1 MKTIVE
7 KINRA
12 RFVKTYTVYSDRTI
26 VLLISG
32 RKKQEIR
39 ISVRL
44 NKSRGSANIIGVVV
58 GKGSDHIT
66 LKTFQDHHQP
76 DTTSNLLVKSLLTDR
91 ATFAYDGAIR
101 VERRA
106 QKTDAYQRNEN
117 LLLSDNAHAESKP
130 KLEILANDVRCTHG
144 ATIGSLREDELWYL
158 ATRGIAKKEA
168 GQLIAQG
175 FLASAL
181 TRVADAKAQK
191 MVYSFIERAI

>member
-7 KINRA
+7 KINRT

-26 VLLISG
+26 VLLVKG
-32 RKKQEIR
+32 RKKQKIR
-39 ISVRL
+39 VVVKL
-44 NKSRGSANIIGVVV
+44 TQPGGNANIIGIVV
-58 GKGSDHIT
+58 GDKSDHIE
-66 LKTFQDHHQP
+66 LETFQDHKKAE
-76 DTTSNLLVKSLLTDR
+76 TTSNLLVKSLLKGS
-91 ATFAYDGAIR
+91 ASFVYDGAIR
-101 VERRA
+101 VARRA

-117 LLLSDNAHAESKP
+117 LLLSDSAHAESKP

-158 ATRGIAKKEA
+158 ASRGIAKKEA

-175 FLASAL
+175 FLASAV
-181 TRVADAKAQK
+181 TRVTDAEAQK